1 LRLFTPLRRR
11 RGPRIKVGR
20 RNKKKRVQKRRG
32 YRGNGLDALIISAEK
47 RKGWMG
53 RGRITGVT
61 KVGCQAGDNEEQL
74 GMPAHS
80 PLPKN
85 LSFPPSQKT
94 N

>member
-1 LRLFTPLRRR
+1 M
-11 RGPRIKVGR
+11 GSM
-20 RNKKKRVQKRRG
+20 
-32 YRGNGLDALIISAEK
+32 ALIISVEK

-80 PLPKN
+80 PLPKIS
-85 LSFPPSQKT
+85 LSPQVRKLT